1 MALLCHTLASLL
13 LTEWRSGFS
22 ADIRKQYLIC
32 LRRRDAY
39 AEPKN
44 VGPSRRPKPP
54 VDLKTSQDSS
64 SPKVSISPW
73 KSGEEEKAPKAGVMI
88 E

>member
-22 ADIRKQYLIC
+22 VDIRKQCLIC

-44 VGPSRRPKPP
+44 VGRSRRPKRP
-54 VDLKTSQDSS
+54 VDLKTCQDSS

-73 KSGEEEKAPKAGVMI
+73 KSGEEEEALKAEVKI
-88 E
+88 Q